1 MPERRPIDP
10 REGALRTVMPLKL
23 ETLRIATNLPAL
35 WRSNVTAQRYLT
47 NSLVLVAPWA
57 PMLNPV
63 IHWNHTSSGPISY

>member
-47 NSLVLVAPWA
+47 NSIVLVAP
-57 PMLNPV
+57 
-63 IHWNHTSSGPISY
+63 